1 MTRQSLIRIVAGGA
15 IAGCI
20 GLAATPAFATTS
32 TTTPNPN
39 THGPS
44 AANQAATLAKIKAD
58 ANTAIQSRLTA
69 LNSVIGVLN
78 GLSNCAVAPL
88 VTTAQTD
95 ITGLTALDTT
105 IQADTTVP
113 QARTDAQ
120 TIFTG
125 YRVYALV
132 IPVDHLVRAACAV
145 TDVTTK
151 LTGLETKWSSL
162 NDSSI
167 ASLLADMQAHTQ
179 AAAQAV
185 NGLAGTL
192 EGYQPTDWNNNHGL
206 LDGARSALKTARQD
220 LEAARHDAKQIVTIL
235 RGEHHQNGQSGVSS
249 SSSTSSPST
258 TAAA

>member
-32 TTTPNPN
+32 TTTQNPNP
-39 THGPS
+39 HAPS
-44 AANQAATLAKIKAD
+44 ATNQAATLAKIKAD

-162 NDSSI
+162 ND
-167 ASLLADMQAHTQ
+167 
-179 AAAQAV
+179 
-185 NGLAGTL
+185 
-192 EGYQPTDWNNNHGL
+192 
-206 LDGARSALKTARQD
+206 QD
-220 LEAARHDAKQIVTIL
+220 LLLTLPSPVTMAQIKD
-235 RGEHHQNGQSGVSS
+235 QSMQIHKITG
-249 SSSTSSPST
+249 
-258 TAAA
+258 

>member
-32 TTTPNPN
+32 TTTQNPNP
-39 THGPS
+39 HGPS

-58 ANTAIQSRLTA
+58 ANTAIQGRLTA

-88 VTTAQTD
+88 VTTARTD
-95 ITGLTALDTT
+95 ITGLTALDVT
-105 IQADTTVP
+105 IQADTTVA

-120 TIFTG
+120 TIFAG
-125 YRVYALV
+125 FRVYALV
-132 IPVDHLVRAACAV
+132 IPVDHLVRATCGV

-151 LTGLETKWSSL
+151 LTGLENKWGSL
-162 NDSSI
+162 NDQNI
-167 ASLLADMQAHTQ
+167 ASLLADMEAQTQ

-185 NGLAGTL
+185 NGLAATL
-192 EGYQPTDWNNNHGL
+192 EGYQPMDWNKNHAL
-206 LDGARSALKTARQD
+206 LDGPRSSLKTARQD
-220 LEAARHDAKQIVTIL
+220 LESARHDANQIVTIL
-235 RGEHHQNGQSGVSS
+235 RGEHHHTGQSSV
-249 SSSTSSPST
+249 SSTST
-258 TAAA
+258 TVAG

>member
-32 TTTPNPN
+32 TATQNPNP
-39 THGPS
+39 HSPS
-44 AANQAATLAKIKAD
+44 ATNQAATLAKIKAD

-69 LNSVIGVLN
+69 LNSVIGILN

-95 ITGLTALDTT
+95 ITGLTALDAT
-105 IQADTTVP
+105 IQADTEVV

-120 TIFTG
+120 TVFTG

-132 IPVDHLVRAACAV
+132 IPVDHMVRATCAV
-145 TDVTTK
+145 NDVTTK

-162 NDSSI
+162 NDPSI
-167 ASLLADMQAHTQ
+167 ASLLADMQAQTQ

-192 EGYQPTDWNNNHGL
+192 ETYHPMDWNNNHAL
-206 LDGARSALKTARQD
+206 LDGPRSILKSARQDLKTARQD
-220 LEAARHDAKQIVTIL
+220 SKQIVTIL
-235 RGEHHQNGQSGVSS
+235 RGEHQQKGQSSVSS
-249 SSSTSSPST
+249 SSSTTST

>member
-32 TTTPNPN
+32 TTTQNPN
-39 THGPS
+39 AHGPS
-44 AANQAATLAKIKAD
+44 ATNQAAALAKIKAD

-69 LNSVIGVLN
+69 LNAVIGVLN
-78 GLSNCAVAPL
+78 GLSNCAVTPL

-95 ITGLTALDTT
+95 VTGLTALDAT
-105 IQADTTVP
+105 IQADTTVA

-132 IPVDHLVRAACAV
+132 IPVDHLVRATCAV

-162 NDSSI
+162 NDPSI
-167 ASLLADMQAHTQ
+167 ASLLADMQAQTQ
-179 AAAQAV
+179 AAAQGV
-185 NGLAGTL
+185 NGLASTL
-192 EGYQPTDWNNNHGL
+192 ESYRPTDWNSNHAL
-206 LDGARSALKTARQD
+206 LDGPRSTLKTARQD
-220 LEAARHDAKQIVTIL
+220 LETARHETDRHDAKQIVTIL
-235 RGEHHQNGQSGVSS
+235 RA
-249 SSSTSSPST
+249 STSRRGR
-258 TAAA
+258 AA